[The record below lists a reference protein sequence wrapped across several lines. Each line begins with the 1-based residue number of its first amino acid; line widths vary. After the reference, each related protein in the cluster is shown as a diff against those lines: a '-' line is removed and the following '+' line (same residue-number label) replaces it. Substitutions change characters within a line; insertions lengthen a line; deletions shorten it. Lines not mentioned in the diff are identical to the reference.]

1 MSHNLTNTL
10 WPTIFVDYDQFYLIL
25 INVISMLI
33 AIPGN
38 FIITYTILKSSTL
51 WEQLSFRCLLSVSVA
66 DFFIGAL
73 GQPLLMA
80 RIAKPNNDLLDKL
93 SFTIIWML
101 CSSSGFGVLMV
112 TMERFLYFQYPFTY
126 NSLLTGRRTVV
137 IILLQWML
145 GIFFGSISLIYRND
159 KLWYTVTLCTLF
171 SSNITMITV
180 YYKVRRTIISAKK
193 ADKKTRQNI
202 GENNNKSQKNN
213 IFLFVIVTVFC
224 GFWYPAVV
232 SNLIRSYHKKPSE
245 FLDVTVYW
253 TTTLGCLN
261 SSFNIFIYG
270 LANKLTKREIVR
282 ILRRDF
288 KIGLLWN
295 IS

>member
-1 MSHNLTNTL
+1 MSQNLTNTL
-10 WPTIFVDYDQFYLIL
+10 WPTISVKYGQFYLIL

-51 WEQLSFRCLLSVSVA
+51 WVQLSFRCLLSVSVA
-66 DFFIGAL
+66 DFFVGVL
-73 GQPLLMA
+73 GQPLLIA
-80 RIAKPNNDLLDKL
+80 RVAKPNNTLLDKF
-93 SFTIIWML
+93 SFTTIWTL

-112 TMERFLYFQYPFTY
+112 TIERFLYFQYPLTY
-126 NSLLTGRRTVV
+126 HSLLTGRRTLV

-145 GIFFGSISLIYRND
+145 GIFFGSISLVYRND

-171 SSNITMITV
+171 SSNIIMITV
-180 YYKVRRTIISAKK
+180 YYKVRRTIISAKQ
-193 ADKKTRQNI
+193 ADKKTGQNI
-202 GENNNKSQKNN
+202 GDNNTKLQKNN
-213 IFLFVIVTVFC
+213 IFLFVIVMVFC
-224 GFWYPAVV
+224 GFWYPTVV
-232 SNLIRSYHKKPSE
+232 SNLIRAYYRKPSK
-245 FLDVTVYW
+245 FLDATVYW

-270 LANKLTKREIVR
+270 LANKLTKQEIVR

-288 KIGLLWN
+288 KIGLL
-295 IS
+295 